1 MRLTMPINLF
11 LTPNELTIYMFSITR
26 IYSDSNGDSHFADV
40 EIPLKEE
47 GSVGRLSEVLPAD
60 GVVFRE
66 VEPSYDWN
74 LHTAP
79 QKQYIILLDG
89 EIEIETSLGGKRTFK
104 AGEVLLVEDT
114 TGKGH
119 KTRNLQPIKRKSVFI
134 TLP

>member
-1 MRLTMPINLF
+1 
-11 LTPNELTIYMFSITR
+11 MFQVTR
-26 IYSDSNGDSHFADV
+26 VYSDSNGDSHFEDV
-40 EIPLKEE
+40 EIPLNES
-47 GSVGRLSEVLPAD
+47 GSVGRLLEVLPAN

-66 VEPSYDWN
+66 VEPSYNWN
-74 LHTAP
+74 FHTAP

-89 EIEIETSLGGKRTFK
+89 EIEIETSLGEKRIFK

-119 KTRNLQPIKRKSVFI
+119 KTRNLQPIKRKSIFI